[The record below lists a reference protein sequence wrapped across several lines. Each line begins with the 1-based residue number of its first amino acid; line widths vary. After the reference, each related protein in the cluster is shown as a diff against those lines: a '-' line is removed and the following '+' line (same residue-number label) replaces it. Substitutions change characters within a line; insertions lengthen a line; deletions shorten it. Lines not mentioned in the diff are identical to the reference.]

1 MRIAIS
7 TLRPRA
13 ARLAITLGLSALA
26 GWSAQALAQ
35 VPGVSATE
43 ILIGSTQPLS
53 GPASAYGVVAAST
66 EAYFTRLNEAG
77 GVHGR
82 KIKWLPMDD
91 AFTPAKTVEQTRKLV
106 EHDGVFMI
114 FAPQGTAASSSVI
127 KYLNAKK
134 VPQFFVNSGSHLF
147 QNPKDFPWTLP
158 YLPTYY
164 GESRIYA
171 QHILA
176 NQPAAKV
183 GVLYQNDDF
192 GRDYLR
198 GIKAGLG
205 DKAARMIVSEQG
217 YEVSDPT
224 VDSQVVALKA
234 AGVDTLLLGSLSKQS
249 SQAIRKMHDL
259 GWKPTIY
266 MSYISAN
273 VSPTFTNAGLEKATG
288 IITATAIKDP
298 TDTRWTNDKDF
309 QEWLAWMKKYYPKG
323 DLSNMSNVF
332 AYIAANTLEHALR
345 QTGKDLTR
353 EGLLKTM
360 STLQYAAPMLVPG
373 VTISY
378 GPGDYNPYKK
388 LQMQRFDG
396 TKWTLLGEP
405 IGE

>member
-1 MRIAIS
+1 MR
-7 TLRPRA
+7 LRTSA
-13 ARLAITLGLSALA
+13 LGLGLSMLA
-26 GWSAQALAQ
+26 AWAAPAAAQT
-35 VPGVSATE
+35 PGVTATE
-43 ILIGSTQPLS
+43 IKIGSTQPLS

-77 GVHGR
+77 GIHGR
-82 KIKWLPMDD
+82 KITWLPMDD

-106 EHDGVFMI
+106 EQEGVFMI
-114 FAPQGTAASSSVI
+114 FAPQGTAASSSVT

-147 QNPKDFPWTLP
+147 QNPKDLPWTVP

-171 QHILA
+171 KHILA
-176 NQPAAKV
+176 NKPDAKV

-205 DKAARMIVSEQG
+205 DKAAKMVISEQG
-217 YEVSDPT
+217 YEVTDPT
-224 VDSQVVALKA
+224 VDSQIVALKS
-234 AGVDTLLLGSLSKQS
+234 AGVDVLLLGSLSKQS
-249 SQAIRKMHDL
+249 SQAIRKIADL
-259 GWKPTIY
+259 NWKPTIY

-273 VSPTFTNAGLEKATG
+273 VSPTFTNAGLDKATG

-298 TDTRWTNDKDF
+298 TDTRWAGDKDY
-309 QEWLAWMKKYYPKG
+309 QDWLAWMKKYYPKG
-323 DLSNMSNVF
+323 DLANMSNVF

-345 QTGKDLTR
+345 ETGKDLTR
-353 EGLLKTM
+353 EGLLKTL
-360 STLQYAAPMLVPG
+360 STLDYAAPMLTPG
-373 VTISY
+373 VKLSFS
-378 GPGDYNPYKK
+378 PNDYNPYKK

-405 IGE
+405 IGD